1 MGFAQNKHGPCNCD
15 GFGTI
20 IVTNFSVA
28 TDVYIMLHQHVSTEC
43 HYVWWSSPWLFTLFW
58 GNGGSTDQMF
68 DFIWHKGDPLIQW
81 FQWFQWTFC
90 GFFELHFFLLGFL
103 TQRFRTAT
111 QSQKADSQVLV
122 LHLLLSNGLAPGGRR
137 SSGEVK
143 TAQIS
148 PMVAV
153 MYERESRS
161 YKMLQHLVAFFS
173 TSYNFLIASYNH
185 TIQRYLFCIP
195 GVIFEKPTFTGHIVR
210 GGALVMRSWCISYPW
225 ICQ

>member
-1 MGFAQNKHGPCNCD
+1 MSLCLMKFPMT
-15 GFGTI
+15 FYI
-20 IVTNFSVA
+20 ILGQWRLYRPN
-28 TDVYIMLHQHVSTEC
+28 
-43 HYVWWSSPWLFTLFW
+43 VWFHLTQRRSIDPMIPMIPMDILWIFW
-58 GNGGSTDQMF
+58 AS
-68 DFIWHKGDPLIQW
+68 
-81 FQWFQWTFC
+81 
-90 GFFELHFFLLGFL
+90 FFLLGFL

>member
-90 GFFELHFFLLGFL
+90 GFFELHFFCWGFL
-103 TQRFRTAT
+103 PSVFARRPRARKPTPRFWFYTYCCQMAWLPEDGEVRERWKPRRFPPWLLWWMRG
-111 QSQKADSQVLV
+111 KADLI
-122 LHLLLSNGLAPGGRR
+122 RC
-137 SSGEVK
+137 
-143 TAQIS
+143 
-148 PMVAV
+148 
-153 MYERESRS
+153 
-161 YKMLQHLVAFFS
+161 
-173 TSYNFLIASYNH
+173 YNIL
-185 TIQRYLFCIP
+185 
-195 GVIFEKPTFTGHIVR
+195 
-210 GGALVMRSWCISYPW
+210 
-225 ICQ
+225 